1 MGRGAKGVDMN
12 AKLKDILQRVDTCPE
27 EAQEEAALLLL
38 ALEQEYA
45 EPYELSDEECKAID
59 RGLEDARHG
68 RFATDEQV
76 AAVFNRYRGVKP

>member
-1 MGRGAKGVDMN
+1 
-12 AKLKDILQRVDTCPE
+12 
-27 EAQEEAALLLL
+27 LLL